1 MKLTPF
7 GLCVRKLRL
16 ELGLTLK
23 SMADALGVS
32 SAYLSSIELGD
43 KQLTAKIAEDTARF
57 FQGKLTQAQLEEL
70 QDSAAKSVD
79 IVPVS
84 SLGNEE
90 KVLVAAFARRL
101 TDGAGVPDEVMK
113 WLRREAKNGRSE

>member
-43 KQLTAKIAEDTARF
+43 KQLTAKIAEDSLRF
-57 FQGKLTQAQLEEL
+57 FQGRLSEEQLKEL

-84 SLGNEE
+84 SLGGDE

-101 TDGAGVPDEVMK
+101 TEGAGVPDEVMN
-113 WLRREAKNGRSE
+113 WLRREVKNGRSE

>member
-43 KQLTAKIAEDTARF
+43 KQLTAKIAEDSLRF
-57 FQGKLTQAQLEEL
+57 FQGKLTKEQLNEL

-84 SLGNEE
+84 SLGGDE

-101 TDGAGVPDEVMK
+101 TEGAGVPDEVMN
-113 WLRREAKNGRSE
+113 WLRREVKNGRSE

>member
-43 KQLTAKIAEDTARF
+43 KQLTAKIAEDAARF

-84 SLGNEE
+84 SLGNDE

>member
-43 KQLTAKIAEDTARF
+43 KQLTAKIAEDSLRF
-57 FQGKLTQAQLEEL
+57 FQGRLTQEQLKEL

-84 SLGNEE
+84 SLGGDE

-101 TDGAGVPDEVMK
+101 TEGAGVPDEVMN
-113 WLRREAKNGRSE
+113 WLRREGKNGRSE

>member
-43 KQLTAKIAEDTARF
+43 KQLTAKIAEDSLRF
-57 FQGKLTQAQLEEL
+57 FQGKLTKEQWNEL

-84 SLGNEE
+84 SLGGDE

-101 TDGAGVPDEVMK
+101 TEGAGVPDEVMN
-113 WLRREAKNGRSE
+113 WLRREVKNGRSE